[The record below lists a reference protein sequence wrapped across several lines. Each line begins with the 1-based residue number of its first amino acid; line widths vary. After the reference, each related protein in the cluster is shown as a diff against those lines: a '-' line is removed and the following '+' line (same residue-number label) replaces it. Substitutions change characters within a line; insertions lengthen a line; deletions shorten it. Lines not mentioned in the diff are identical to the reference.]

1 MKNQIFNI
9 AFIIIAL
16 LTANYAT
23 ANNIT
28 SITDTTDMDMIFGAS
43 NKMTKATGAFGEV
56 VGTAKSAFADEAE
69 MANSPEFVRKPKM
82 MTDNYSGYRIE
93 LVTVFNRPLELTDKL
108 FQQFGGIVIERR
120 THNSY
125 TYLLGDFK
133 TKEALEKYMN
143 KIVKPRFTEAKG
155 AKYKKGEQVKFK

>member
-16 LTANYAT
+16 LTANNT
-23 ANNIT
+23 T
-28 SITDTTDMDMIFGAS
+28 SIADTSEMDMIFGAS
-43 NKMTKATGAFGEV
+43 RTQAKATGAFGEV
-56 VGTAKSAFADEAE
+56 VNAAKNVFADEAQ

-82 MTDNYSGYRIE
+82 MTASYSGYRIE
-93 LVTVFNRPLELTDKL
+93 LVTVFNKPLELTDDL

-155 AKYKKGEQVKFK
+155 VKYKKGEQVKFK